1 MGVILISMRF
11 TWLWALVVGI
21 ASAVRVHFSAQ
32 PDDWASLWIAARMVT
47 DGKTEH
53 LYALDPNDFASFS
66 GDVWPAYAAEIS
78 ELAPYAHPFV
88 HNPLVAYL
96 LTPLT
101 LLSFEQSV
109 LLLAACNG
117 VAVVAFA
124 AACLKLWGSFDA
136 TKLVAAS
143 LVIWLSLPLQ
153 LSLWI
158 GQTTPIII
166 ALTVVGLALR
176 RPWLAGFLLSCAVLV
191 KLTPVILIPVML
203 LWRRR
208 AALWAA
214 GWTVAWAIASVVL
227 VPWVTLRDWFTTLRW
242 LGSKTLVA
250 PVNQSVDSIVAQWSE
265 PGKAEMLVEVRD
277 VGEAMVWKLLICA
290 VIAVVFAWAMWSSR
304 QWRYHMAVTVVACTV
319 TAMASIVWSHYT
331 MLAFLPLIGAGVVTR
346 HQWVRIAAMLSVVLL
361 LPPVGEVFDP
371 ESTPLA
377 FVGNGLGAM
386 LAGVVIVMVAVGL
399 QKDLKPD
406 VGGLRSV
413 TG

>member
-1 MGVILISMRF
+1 M
-11 TWLWALVVGI
+11 
-21 ASAVRVHFSAQ
+21 
-32 PDDWASLWIAARMVT
+32 
-47 DGKTEH
+47 
-53 LYALDPNDFASFS
+53 
-66 GDVWPAYAAEIS
+66 
-78 ELAPYAHPFV
+78 
-88 HNPLVAYL
+88 
-96 LTPLT
+96 
-101 LLSFEQSV
+101 
-109 LLLAACNG
+109 
-117 VAVVAFA
+117 
-124 AACLKLWGSFDA
+124 
-136 TKLVAAS
+136 
-143 LVIWLSLPLQ
+143 
-153 LSLWI
+153 
-158 GQTTPIII
+158 
-166 ALTVVGLALR
+166 
-176 RPWLAGFLLSCAVLV
+176 
-191 KLTPVILIPVML
+191 
-203 LWRRR
+203 
-208 AALWAA
+208 
-214 GWTVAWAIASVVL
+214 
-227 VPWVTLRDWFTTLRW
+227 
-242 LGSKTLVA
+242 
-250 PVNQSVDSIVAQWSE
+250 NQSVDSIVAQWSE

-277 VGEAMVWKLLICA
+277 AGEAMVWKLLICA